1 MRLRFGIGVSGRFLV
16 ATFLGGSALAAC
28 SDAPAPFDATTATVA
43 DVQSALR
50 DGRVT
55 CREIARQVS
64 ARIDAVDDAGPRLN
78 ALLETNPALDAD
90 AAALDA
96 AYAAGG
102 PVGPLHCVPLA
113 VKDNYGTGDRMRTT
127 AASLTMGEFVA
138 PEDAFSVAKLRA
150 AGALLVAKANMDEFA
165 FGATG
170 YSSRGGQ
177 TVDAYLGT
185 RIPGGSSGGS
195 AVAVAS
201 GMAVLAT
208 GSDTSG
214 SIRIPAG
221 IASLVGVKPTLGL
234 IGRTGIVPASKFLDV
249 GGPLARSVTDAA
261 LMLGAMTGVD
271 PGDPATAASLGRS
284 YDDYTPFLDANGLD
298 GARLGVLRAAL
309 DEPLSGQNADVDA
322 AFVRS
327 LEAMAARGATFTDTS
342 LPAVLAGDDVL
353 AMLRAFVNGQ
363 FPRELDEYLAT
374 VGSAAPIRDARDLL
388 AAADARGPE
397 VVKNLETL
405 RDAIE
410 SPPASPAE
418 LDAALALRA
427 RLHDA
432 IVAIMDEA
440 GVEALTFPTL
450 LCPATPLP
458 GVVDPG
464 YACASAPPMPFSFGQ
479 AFGGEPIILASLA
492 DLPEITV
499 PAGYTADGAPIG
511 ISFLGRAFDEPTL
524 LRLAYAYEQATRAR
538 RAPGY

>member
-1 MRLRFGIGVSGRFLV
+1 MGLRIGIGVSGRLLV
-16 ATFLGGSALAAC
+16 ATLLCASTPAAC
-28 SDAPAPFDATTATVA
+28 SDAPAPFDVTTATVA

-78 ALLETNPALDAD
+78 ALLETSPDLDAD

-127 AASLTMGEFVA
+127 AASLTMGAFVA

-150 AGALLVAKANMDEFA
+150 AGALLVAKANMDELA

-177 TVDAYLGT
+177 TVDAYLGN

-208 GSDTSG
+208 GSDTAG
-214 SIRIPAG
+214 SIRIPAA

-271 PGDPATAASLGRS
+271 PGDPATEASAGRS

-309 DEPLSGQNADVDA
+309 DEPLSGQNAD
-322 AFVRS
+322 
-327 LEAMAARGATFTDTS
+327 
-342 LPAVLAGDDVL
+342 
-353 AMLRAFVNGQ
+353 
-363 FPRELDEYLAT
+363 
-374 VGSAAPIRDARDLL
+374 
-388 AAADARGPE
+388 
-397 VVKNLETL
+397 
-405 RDAIE
+405 
-410 SPPASPAE
+410 
-418 LDAALALRA
+418 
-427 RLHDA
+427 
-432 IVAIMDEA
+432 
-440 GVEALTFPTL
+440 
-450 LCPATPLP
+450 
-458 GVVDPG
+458 
-464 YACASAPPMPFSFGQ
+464 
-479 AFGGEPIILASLA
+479 
-492 DLPEITV
+492 
-499 PAGYTADGAPIG
+499 
-511 ISFLGRAFDEPTL
+511 
-524 LRLAYAYEQATRAR
+524 AYEQATRAR
-538 RAPGY
+538 RSPRYG